1 MWKSFYFL
9 VGICCLL
16 FYLVVGSKLFVF
28 FSWHSEDGIW
38 YFTTWYLVFDIKQ
51 GLKIEAESDCGS
63 G

>member
-28 FSWHSEDGIW
+28 VSWHLEDGIL
-38 YFTTWYLVFDIKQ
+38 YFTTWYLVFLILNKV
-51 GLKIEAESDCGS
+51 
-63 G
+63 